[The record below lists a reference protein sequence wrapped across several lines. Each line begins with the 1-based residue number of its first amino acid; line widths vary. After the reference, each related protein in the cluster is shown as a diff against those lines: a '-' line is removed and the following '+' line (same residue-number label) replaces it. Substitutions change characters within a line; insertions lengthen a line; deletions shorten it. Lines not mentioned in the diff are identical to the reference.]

1 MRDVVPVH
9 FYTEPEVS
17 GAEVLAWDPDEQ
29 PARFASGLGH
39 NLLELFVRMR
49 ALGLPVTVGHR
60 IAPQAK
66 VVVAFP
72 YPALG
77 SLRRHVRMGWRL
89 RRFRTVLIRSDLT
102 PRQVHVIRTDV
113 QVAPNDALITRDRQ
127 STWVALPP
135 LPQRGLVPRRVDR
148 GDRLETL
155 VFKGNPENVPAYLS
169 EANFREAVSR
179 LGLELV
185 IDAPEHSDG
194 SDQQWHDFSGA
205 DACILDRTRHR
216 GADIW
221 GKPPTKLLNAW
232 HAGVIPL
239 AAPEPAYLELAED
252 RHNAVFFTSG
262 EELLNLLIFLTG
274 HPEEVARLRAGV
286 MAAQARLGGTDAL
299 VMQYWDLTQGL
310 GAELGVRQTVSAAVT
325 LARGVG
331 QAFRLR
337 GESSLRR
344 RSVAGRRVG

>member
-1 MRDVVPVH
+1 VAPVH

-17 GAEVLAWDPDEQ
+17 SAEILAWDPDAE

-60 IAPQAK
+60 IPPLAK
-66 VVVAFP
+66 VVVVFP
-72 YPALG
+72 RPVLG
-77 SLRRHVRMGWRL
+77 SVRRHVRMGWTL
-89 RRFRTVLIRSDLT
+89 RRLRTVLIRSDLT
-102 PRQVHVIRTDV
+102 PRQVHVIRSDV
-113 QVAPNDALITRDRQ
+113 QVAPNDALITRDRRR
-127 STWVALPP
+127 TWVSLPP
-135 LPQRGLVPRRVDR
+135 LPQRGLLPRRVDR

-155 VFKGNPENVPAYLS
+155 AFKGNPENIPAYLS
-169 EANFREAVSR
+169 DANFRGAVAR
-179 LGLELV
+179 LGFELV
-185 IDAPEHSDG
+185 IDAPKQTDG
-194 SDQQWHDFSGA
+194 SDQQWHDFSGV
-205 DACILDRTRHR
+205 DACILDRTHHH

-221 GKPPTKLLNAW
+221 GKPPTRLLNAW

-252 RHNAVFFTSG
+252 RHDAVFFTSG
-262 EELLNLLIFLTG
+262 QELLDLLISLAG

-286 MAAQARLGGTDAL
+286 MAAQARLGSNDAV
-299 VMQYWDLTQGL
+299 VMQYWDLTQSL
-310 GAELGVRQTVSAAVT
+310 GAELGFRETVSAAVT

-331 QAFRLR
+331 QAVRLR

-344 RSVAGRRVG
+344 RFVAGRRVE